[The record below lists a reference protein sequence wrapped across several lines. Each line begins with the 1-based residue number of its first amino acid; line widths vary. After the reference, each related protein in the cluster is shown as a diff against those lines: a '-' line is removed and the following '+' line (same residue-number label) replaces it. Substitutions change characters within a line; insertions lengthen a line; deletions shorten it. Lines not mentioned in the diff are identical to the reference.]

1 MILIMIV
8 MMEITMFMEIV
19 ILFMVLNDNNGDNNE
34 IVYNCYDG
42 NDNIVPGDYDNN
54 GDYTAFT

>member
-19 ILFMVLNDNNGDNNE
+19 ILFMVLNYNNE